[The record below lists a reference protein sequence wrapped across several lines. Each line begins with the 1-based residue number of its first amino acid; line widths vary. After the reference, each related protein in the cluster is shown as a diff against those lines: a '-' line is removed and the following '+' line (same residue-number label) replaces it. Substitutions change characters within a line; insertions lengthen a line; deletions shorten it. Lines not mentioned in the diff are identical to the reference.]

1 MNRKFRLTKSA
12 DFKKVKD
19 SGAAYYH
26 PIVKMAILRNEL
38 PYSRFA
44 VIASKAVG
52 NAVERNRCK
61 RKLKAALNI
70 IKNSC
75 ESGWDI
81 IFIVRKGFLPSSVR
95 EIQVAVEGLFL
106 QAGLLNNK
114 EKIYDR

>member
-44 VIASKAVG
+44 VITAKVIG

-61 RKLKAALNI
+61 RKLRAVLNI
-70 IKNSC
+70 LKSSC

-81 IFIVRKGFLPSSVR
+81 IFIVRKGFLQSNVC
-95 EIQVAVEGLFL
+95 EIQAVVEDLFL
-106 QAGLLNNK
+106 QAGLLKNK